1 MSLPLS
7 VLALTIGTA
16 IGAAC
21 GSYRCASALAVLA
34 PIWIL
39 ANGPMEGHV
48 LWTLDREHG
57 LTSADL
63 LTIPMLALAGRQLW
77 RSAEVRRWRG
87 AEVRRWRAGAAPHPA
102 KPVRAEPAPHRVPL
116 THHGVRGVPAGPRSA
131 ARLAESGA
139 IPSDRRVTTARG
151 TVRSTLRRTARRRS
165 GASTVGLSTGGPGG
179 ASGD

>member
-77 RSAEVRRWRG
+77 RSAEVRRWR
-87 AEVRRWRAGAAPHPA
+87 AGASPHPA
-102 KPVRAEPAPHRVPL
+102 KPVRAEPAPHRLPL
-116 THHGVRGVPAGPRSA
+116 THHGVRGVPTGPRSA

-151 TVRSTLRRTARRRS
+151 AVRSTLRRTARRRS
-165 GASTVGLSTGGPGG
+165 GASIVGLSTGGPGG